1 MIETISSQLVQSFA
15 ECLHAQLA
23 AEPEVAAHAL
33 EVQAKPVGGLSLF
46 FGAVRQAVAR
56 IFRR

>member
-1 MIETISSQLVQSFA
+1 
-15 ECLHAQLA
+15 
-23 AEPEVAAHAL
+23 VAAHAL